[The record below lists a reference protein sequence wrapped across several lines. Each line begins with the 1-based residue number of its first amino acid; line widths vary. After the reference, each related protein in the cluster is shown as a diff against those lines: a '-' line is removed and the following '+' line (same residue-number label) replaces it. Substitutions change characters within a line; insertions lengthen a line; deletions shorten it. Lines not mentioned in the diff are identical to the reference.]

1 LTSRQGRVTEAVPL
15 RGAVADPQQDILKQ
29 INDAWNEAKAQLAQL
44 RAAVERTS
52 DLAQAKMESNILTR
66 DRDKA
71 LRDLGEAV
79 WALVKAGKMALPQAV
94 SAATKAMQEVERKA
108 EAQNREINSLIMEG
122 GEAVDR
128 LKAARTTTKSHRT
141 AVASKGKKR

>member
-1 LTSRQGRVTEAVPL
+1 MP
-15 RGAVADPQQDILKQ
+15 DPQQEILKQ

-44 RAAVERTS
+44 RAQVERTQE
-52 DLAQAKMESNILTR
+52 LANAKMESNFLGR

-79 WALVKAGKMALPQAV
+79 WAQVKAGKMTLPQAV
-94 SAATKAMQEVERKA
+94 SAATKAMQEVEKKA
-108 EAQNREINSLIMEG
+108 EAKNREINSLIMEG

-128 LKAARTTTKSHRT
+128 LKARTTTKSHRT
-141 AVASKGKKR
+141 AVVSRGKKR

>member
-1 LTSRQGRVTEAVPL
+1 M
-15 RGAVADPQQDILKQ
+15 ADPQQDILKQ

-44 RAAVERTS
+44 RAQVERTQE
-52 DLAQAKMESNILTR
+52 LANAKMESNFLGR

-79 WALVKAGKMALPQAV
+79 WAQVKAGKMSLPQAV
-94 SAATKAMQEVERKA
+94 SAATQAMQEVEKKA
-108 EAQNREINSLIMEG
+108 EAKNREINSLIMEG

-128 LKAARTTTKSHRT
+128 LKARTTTKSHRT
-141 AVASKGKKR
+141 AVVSKGKKR

>member
-1 LTSRQGRVTEAVPL
+1 M
-15 RGAVADPQQDILKQ
+15 ADPQQEILKQ

-52 DLAQAKMESNILTR
+52 ELANAKMESNLLGR

-79 WALVKAGKMALPQAV
+79 WAQVKAGKMTLPQAV
-94 SAATKAMQEVERKA
+94 SAATKAMQEFEKKA
-108 EAQNREINSLIMEG
+108 EAKNREINSLIMEG

-128 LKAARTTTKSHRT
+128 LKARTTTKSHRT
-141 AVASKGKKR
+141 AVVSKGKKR

>member
-1 LTSRQGRVTEAVPL
+1 
-15 RGAVADPQQDILKQ
+15 VADPQQDILKQ

-52 DLAQAKMESNILTR
+52 ELALAKMESNLLAR
-66 DRDKA
+66 DRDRA

-79 WALVKAGKMALPQAV
+79 WAQVKAGKVSLPPTL
-94 SAATKAMQEVERKA
+94 STATKAMQEVEKKA

-122 GEAVDR
+122 GEAMDR
-128 LKAARTTTKSHRT
+128 LTARPATKSHRA
-141 AVASKGKKR
+141 AVVSEGKKR